1 MARDEESRLRIA
13 TFVATGAERI
23 GRATTAAVGICRR
36 FHNGSVHQH
45 TMGGITQRG
54 ELRRGEESPTHG
66 TAATEDRHRHIN
78 VRVDVEFHDVKHAT
92 GARMPAT
99 GHGQPDQ
106 YATPGSG
113 GDVCANDRFK

>member
-1 MARDEESRLRIA
+1 MTRDEEGKLNIA

-23 GRATTAAVGICRR
+23 GGAATTAVGICRR

-66 TAATEDRHRHIN
+66 TAATENRHWHIN
-78 VRVDVEFHDVKHAT
+78 VRVYVEFHDVEHAT
-92 GARMPAT
+92 GAGVFAT